1 VQHRRLRPALRGIH
15 RQRRRAGQEQMMEN
29 DDIKRTLRELK
40 AAYEA
45 EREKLEAIDA
55 LAGGPV
61 DREIAIDFWSLSNV
75 EIEREMYNRLA
86 LLDEDADC
94 LPSGPIAS
102 HRPILGKPIV
112 FLKRMLR
119 ALTRPY
125 TSLLLQKQNR
135 LNRELVTFQ
144 LLTFLKLRHLEKMI
158 KEAAERAAE
167 FPGPQPAGTDN
178 GKPTAR
184 KT

>member
-1 VQHRRLRPALRGIH
+1 
-15 RQRRRAGQEQMMEN
+15 MEN
-29 DDIKRTLRELK
+29 DDIKKTLQELK
-40 AAYEA
+40 VLCDA
-45 EREKLEAIDA
+45 ERERLEGIDT

-61 DREIAIDFWSLSNV
+61 DREIAIDFWKLSNA
-75 EIEREMYNRLA
+75 EIEREMWNRLA

-94 LPSGPIAS
+94 LPAGPIAS

-112 FLKRMLR
+112 FLKRMMR

-144 LLTFLKLRHLEKMI
+144 LLTFLKLRHQEKMI
-158 KEAAERAAE
+158 RETAERAAD
-167 FPGPQPAGTDN
+167 FPDPQPAGADN
-178 GKPTAR
+178 GKKTTR